1 MNLLSIDYG
10 TRKCGI
16 ATATLGFVFAWWTVW
31 TEAIIPTIEKIIAE
45 KKMEKVILGMPYNI
59 DGSMSEHGRRVQEF
73 WKKLIWKIGIPI
85 EYMDERLTTAEAIM
99 EFSDDTLEG
108 GDVDAASA
116 RLILER
122 YIRREE

>member
-45 KKMEKVILGMPYNI
+45 KKIEKVILGMPYNI

-73 WKKLIWKIGIPI
+73 WKKLAWAISLPI

-99 EFSDDTLEG
+99 EFSDDTING

-122 YIRREE
+122 YIREEL

>member
-59 DGSMSEHGRRVQEF
+59 DGSMSEHGRRVQAF

-99 EFSDDTLEG
+99 EFSDDTVNG